1 MRAFLTGDPPRKIVT
16 RVLRATI
23 KPGARAEYLA
33 LYHMNRATEAE
44 LRQHLE
50 RVERR
55 LAAF

>member
-1 MRAFLTGDPPRKIVT
+1 M
-16 RVLRATI
+16 LRATI